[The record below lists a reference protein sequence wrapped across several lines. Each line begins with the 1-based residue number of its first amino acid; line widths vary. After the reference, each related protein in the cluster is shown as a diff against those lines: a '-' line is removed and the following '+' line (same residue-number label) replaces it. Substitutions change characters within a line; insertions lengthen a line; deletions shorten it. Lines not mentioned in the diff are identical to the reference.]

1 MEHRWSA
8 RTPISTRVT
17 LYRNKMPVAVCVAT
31 DIGLGGM
38 FVATGP
44 LIYQKDTTLDVDIK
58 LDTDRGPERYRL
70 SACVAYHSQTGVGL
84 MFLESDNEASHTI
97 RRMLQNRSR
106 SQAPKPLMNDAEVT
120 PKRALA

>member
-8 RTPISTRVT
+8 RIPIATRVT
-17 LYRNKMPVAVCVAT
+17 LYRNKMPVAVCAAT

-44 LIYQKDTTLDVDIK
+44 LTYSKDTTLEVDIK
-58 LDTDRGPERYRL
+58 LDTEQGPTRFRL
-70 SACVAYHSQTGVGL
+70 PACVVYHSQTGVGL
-84 MFLESDNEASHTI
+84 MFLESDNEVSRTI
-97 RRMLQNRSR
+97 RRLLQNRPS
-106 SQAPKPLMNDAEVT
+106 SQEPTPLMIDTEAT

>member
-17 LYRNKMPVAVCVAT
+17 LYRNKMPVAVCAAT

-44 LIYQKDTTLDVDIK
+44 LTYSKDTTLEVDLK
-58 LDTDRGPERYRL
+58 LQTEQGPARFRL
-70 SACVAYHSQTGVGL
+70 PACVVYHSQTGVGL
-84 MFLESDNEASHTI
+84 MFLESDHEVSRTI

-106 SQAPKPLMNDAEVT
+106 PQEPTPWVAEPEVT
-120 PKRALA
+120 PKRALG